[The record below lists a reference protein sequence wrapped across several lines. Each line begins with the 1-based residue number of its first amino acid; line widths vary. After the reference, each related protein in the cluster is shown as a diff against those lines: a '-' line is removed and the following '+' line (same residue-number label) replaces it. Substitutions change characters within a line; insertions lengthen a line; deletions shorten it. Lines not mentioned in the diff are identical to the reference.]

1 MRIDVRSLIAFS
13 ANYLPDAVDTPQ
25 CVDHPHL
32 WSLVWGCGGDL
43 PRQRLPGRRIHVDA
57 AVSIAVGD
65 LRRVAF
71 GAQHHEFMLDTALK
85 RSPLRAISLDVVLQ
99 CFQLA

>member
-13 ANYLPDAVDTPQ
+13 ADYLPDAVDAAQ
-25 CVDHPHL
+25 RVDHPHL
-32 WSLVWGCGGDL
+32 WCLVWGWWGDL

-57 AVSIAVGD
+57 AVSVAVGD

-71 GAQHHEFMLDTALK
+71 GAQHDEFMLDAALE
-85 RSPLRAISLDVVLQ
+85 RSPLRSIVVDVVLQ
-99 CFQLA
+99 